1 MARPR
6 KAILTRDIIGRAAID
21 LVEAGHELQMNPLAE
36 KLGVRVSSL
45 YHHVDGRAGVI
56 HAMRQVLSEQYRFGA
71 SAEGPWEEV
80 LRGELKTAWRMYAD
94 HPRVLQL
101 MVTVVID
108 EPQVLEL
115 YEVLGEALSRAGI
128 PDDELLT
135 TMETLDAFIFG
146 AALDR
151 LSPDRLIAP
160 RTPQLTRLVEQH
172 PVGRERN
179 TQLFER
185 GLTLIIAGITA
196 RAAEVRAQK
205 TE

>member
-6 KAILTRDIIGRAAID
+6 KAILTRDIIGRAAVD
-21 LVEAGHELQMNPLAE
+21 LVEAGNDLQMNPLAE
-36 KLGVRVSSL
+36 SLGVRVSSL

-56 HAMRQVLSEQYRFGA
+56 HAMRQVLSAQYRFDTD
-71 SAEGPWEEV
+71 AEGPWEEV
-80 LRGELKTAWRMYAD
+80 LRRALKSAWRMYAD

-115 YEVLGEALSRAGI
+115 YEVLGSALTRAGI
-128 PDDELLT
+128 PDNELLT

-160 RTPQLTRLVEQH
+160 RSPQLARLVERH
-172 PVGRERN
+172 PVGRDRN
-179 TQLFER
+179 TQLFDR
-185 GLTLIIAGITA
+185 GLSLIIAGITA
-196 RAAEVRAQK
+196 RAAEVRAQN
-205 TE
+205 T